1 VGTLSCKTCGQRF
14 QSDINCT
21 SSLPRFQ
28 ASLIEKWG
36 NIANIVLDL
45 SGPVDVYSDW
55 VDACEEV
62 AHRKGDKELAEG
74 NKAGADGMEFSTYGT
89 GEEPRRE
96 AVGDGD
102 ENDDDY

>member
-1 VGTLSCKTCGQRF
+1 
-14 QSDINCT
+14 
-21 SSLPRFQ
+21 
-28 ASLIEKWG
+28 
-36 NIANIVLDL
+36 
-45 SGPVDVYSDW
+45 

-74 NKAGADGMEFSTYGT
+74 NKAGADDMEFSTYGT